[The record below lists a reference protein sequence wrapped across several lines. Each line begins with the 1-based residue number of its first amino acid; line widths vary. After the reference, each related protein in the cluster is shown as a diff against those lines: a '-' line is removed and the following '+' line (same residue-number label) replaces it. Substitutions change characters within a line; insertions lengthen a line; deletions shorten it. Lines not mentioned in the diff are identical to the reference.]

1 MTNIQ
6 TVMKQT
12 VVIIITACILI
23 GFFIFSH
30 SMVDNISSNKLAF
43 SSLIIIFTVII
54 YSVYLAKDYVK
65 TGFLFEVTPNKQRCS
80 IGYNGLPHLNF
91 EYIPDAERVTM
102 SICNEINEQNKIKLH
117 ETPKDTAAKDDELI
131 RQNAFLY

>member
-6 TVMKQT
+6 TIAKQT
-12 VVIIITACILI
+12 IVIIITACILI

-30 SMVDNISSNKLAF
+30 SMVDNIANNKLVF
-43 SSLIIIFTVII
+43 GSLVLIFTVII
-54 YSVYLAKDYVK
+54 YSVYLAQDYVK

-102 SICNEINEQNKIKLH
+102 SRCDEINEQNQTKLH
-117 ETPKDTAAKDDELI
+117 ETPKDIAAKDDELI
-131 RQNAFLY
+131 RQNAFMY